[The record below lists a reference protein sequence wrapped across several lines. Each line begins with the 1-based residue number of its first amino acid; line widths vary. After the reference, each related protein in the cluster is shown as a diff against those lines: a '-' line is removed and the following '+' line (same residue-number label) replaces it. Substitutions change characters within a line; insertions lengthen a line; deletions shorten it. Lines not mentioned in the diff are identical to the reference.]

1 MIAHNEQLLS
11 SVCNS
16 KIGKKFS
23 REKIEALQRSSKKTC
38 EEVRSQIDE
47 ADRIYK
53 QETIFK
59 ILNLKSVADCYF
71 RYIF

>member
-1 MIAHNEQLLS
+1 MLS
-11 SVCNS
+11 FICDS

-23 REKIEALQRSSKKTC
+23 RETIEALQRSSKKTC

-59 ILNLKSVADCYF
+59 ILNLLSIDISVSFFEDS
-71 RYIF
+71 IKVG